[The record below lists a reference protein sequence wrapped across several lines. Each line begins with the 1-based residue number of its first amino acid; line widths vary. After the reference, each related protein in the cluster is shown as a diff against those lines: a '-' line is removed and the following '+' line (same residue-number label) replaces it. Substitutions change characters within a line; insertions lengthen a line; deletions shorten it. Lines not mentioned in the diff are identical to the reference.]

1 MTTED
6 FDALCDAFE
15 SAWQGGKRPD
25 IGDCLTRAAESAR
38 PRLLRELIQ
47 IELWWRRDESPA
59 PEESEYQSR
68 FPDDHTIVSE
78 AFELFGQR
86 SRAAHAR
93 SDTAAL
99 QADDLY
105 ATVTATPGTGP
116 ADQQQPSGERD
127 ESTAAGQRVR
137 YFGEYELLRE
147 IARGGMGVVYRA
159 RQVKLNRIVAL
170 KMILSGQLAGAEE
183 VLRFKTEAEAAAN
196 LDHPGIVPIFEIGEH
211 AGQHFFS
218 MGFVEGRSL
227 DDKIKDGPLP
237 PREAAELTLKAAQA
251 IVYAH
256 RQGVIHRDLKP
267 ANVLL
272 DTDGQPRIT
281 DFGLARRFKED
292 SGLTATGQVLGTPA
306 YMPPEQAGGD
316 TGNIG
321 PAADT
326 YSLGAILYCLLTG
339 RPPFQSSN
347 VVDTLRQVLEQE
359 PVAPTTLVRSTPKDL
374 ETICLRCLQKDPGKR
389 YATSAELVAE
399 LQRYLNGEPILAR
412 PISTSERVWR
422 WCRRKPAL
430 AGLSA
435 VAGLLVLLLGIGGP
449 LVALQQAALR
459 EQAESEREKARRAED
474 RAVKQQGIARANEQE
489 ATKQQ
494 GIAERKTAETE
505 ATFARSNFF
514 LAQAMWDSNRPA
526 SARALLQKVPAQHRN
541 IEWYLSHR
549 EFEGSD
555 VTLYGHTAP
564 VECVSYSPD
573 GTQVASGG
581 YDGTIKLWDTSTGAE
596 VRTLQGHT
604 NAVFDVNFSPD
615 GTRIVSGSWDHTVK
629 IWDAATGE
637 EIRTLTGHRY
647 GVTSVSFSP
656 DGRYI
661 ASGSHP
667 AFSLAEVEPEPG
679 VVKLWDASSGRELKT
694 LNGHSGGVWSVSFSP
709 DGTHLVS
716 GGAATTPYQPGEI
729 KLWNV
734 STGAELKVFKGHT
747 LEVYSVSFSS
757 DGTRLA
763 SGSKD
768 RTVRI
773 WDVSTGE
780 ELSTLRGHT
789 GRVSSVC
796 FSPDGT
802 RITSAGGLIDPQIK
816 LWDALTGEEIETL
829 RGHARNVGGVSFSPD
844 GTRIASA
851 SSDATVRLWNVQ
863 TGAGLRG
870 SGLRSLKG
878 HTHWVSSVSFS
889 PDGTRIASGSDDT
902 TVRLWDTSTG
912 EALNTLKGHTREVTS
927 VCFSPDSTRIVSGSK
942 DGTLKLWNTTT
953 GADPKTFEGHTDA
966 VTSVSFSPDGTRI
979 ASASQDQT
987 IQIRDTSTGDVLNT
1001 LRGHS
1006 DHVTCVSFS
1015 PDGTLIASG
1024 SEDQTIRIWDSST
1037 GEEVKTLT
1045 GQGGAVK
1052 CVSFSPDGRH
1062 IAAGGNAPVKLWNA
1076 STGEEVMVFKNPG
1089 GYVYSVSFSPD
1100 GARIATGTHFAHK
1113 LWDVSTGKELKEF
1126 DQGDQTVFSVSFS
1139 PDGTRMAT
1147 GNRDKSVRLW
1157 DASAVEEFRTFK
1169 GHDSDVTSISIS
1181 PDGTR
1186 VVSGGHDTSV
1196 RVWETSTG
1204 AQLKTLEGHDSAVWG
1219 VVFSPDGKRI
1229 ASGSWDQTIRVW
1241 DSSTGALLHTF
1252 QAQDYDVT
1260 SLGFSTDGARLISR
1274 YAGSKHLIWD
1284 LKTGMLVPAGNAEDF
1299 PRPARSH
1306 KTADDRWLAVP
1317 VGSDVRLV
1325 DLAWQKNPRERQ
1337 RRKLLARP
1345 KPRWHRKQFQVA
1357 RAARR
1362 WYAATFHAAWLLK
1375 FGPSDASRHADL
1387 QEAHRQLLAVHD
1399 GQSPPLPAVVVD
1411 MLKLPRGSE

>member
-1 MTTED
+1 MNTPD
-6 FDALCDAFE
+6 FDARCDEFE
-15 SAWQGGKRPD
+15 SAWQNGQRPD
-25 IGDCLTRAAESAR
+25 IGGFLERVAESER
-38 PRLLRELIQ
+38 SVLLRELIQ
-47 IELWWRRDESPA
+47 IELWWRRDESPTF
-59 PEESEYQSR
+59 EEAEYQSR
-68 FPDDHTIVSE
+68 FPNDQEMVAE
-78 AFELFGQR
+78 AFAVYGQR
-86 SRAAHAR
+86 SLAAAENIER
-93 SDTAAL
+93 TA
-99 QADDLY
+99 
-105 ATVTATPGTGP
+105 ATVTGP
-116 ADQQQPSGERD
+116 AVTVNRNFPNESTDEQTLLSGSLEIPLAGERI
-127 ESTAAGQRVR
+127 R
-137 YFGEYELLRE
+137 YFGEYELLEE

-170 KMILSGQLAGAEE
+170 KMILSGQFAGAEE

-196 LDHPGIVPIFEIGEH
+196 LDHPGIVPIFEIGEY

-256 RQGVIHRDLKP
+256 QQGVIHRDLKP

-281 DFGLARRFKED
+281 DFGLARRVEED

-347 VVDTLRQVLEQE
+347 VVDTVRQVLEQE

-374 ETICLRCLQKDPGKR
+374 ETICLRCLQKDPVKR

-430 AGLSA
+430 AGLVT
-435 VAGLLVLLLGIGGP
+435 VAGVLVLLLGIGGP
-449 LVALQQAALR
+449 LVALQQATLR
-459 EQAESEREKARRAED
+459 EQAESEREKATRA
-474 RAVKQQGIARANEQE
+474 
-489 ATKQQ
+489 Q
-494 GIAERKTAETE
+494 GIAESKTAAAVAAQEETE

-581 YDGTIKLWDTSTGAE
+581 YDGTIKLWDASTGTE

-604 NAVFDVNFSPD
+604 NAVWDLSFSSD

-629 IWDAATGE
+629 IWDANTGE
-637 EIRTLTGHRY
+637 EIRTLTGLRH
-647 GVTSVSFSP
+647 GVRCVSFSP
-656 DGRYI
+656 DGKHI

-667 AFSLAEVEPEPG
+667 AFAVAEVEPEPG
-679 VVKLWDASSGRELKT
+679 VIRLWDASSGRELKT

-729 KLWNV
+729 KLWNL
-734 STGAELKVFKGHT
+734 STGAELKVFKGHWM
-747 LEVYSVSFSS
+747 EVYSVSFSS
-757 DGTRLA
+757 DGTRLV

-829 RGHARNVGGVSFSPD
+829 QGHARNVSGVSFSPD

-851 SSDATVRLWNVQ
+851 SADATVRLWNVQ
-863 TGAGLRG
+863 TGVGLRG

-953 GADPKTFEGHTDA
+953 GADLRTFEEHTDA
-966 VTSVSFSPDGTRI
+966 VTSVSFSPDGTQI

-987 IQIRDTSTGDVLNT
+987 IKIRDTSTGGVLNT

-1045 GQGGAVK
+1045 GQGGAVQ

-1076 STGEEVMVFKNPG
+1076 STGEEVMVFKNPA

-1113 LWDVSTGKELKEF
+1113 LWDVSTGEELKVF

-1139 PDGTRMAT
+1139 PDGTRMAA

-1169 GHDSDVTSISIS
+1169 GHDSDVTSISIT

-1186 VVSGGHDTSV
+1186 VVSGSHDTSV

-1204 AQLKTLEGHDSAVWG
+1204 AQLKKLEGHDSAVWG
-1219 VVFSPDGKRI
+1219 VVFSPDGRRI
-1229 ASGSWDQTIRVW
+1229 ASGSWDNTIRVW
-1241 DSSTGALLHTF
+1241 DSSTGDLLHTF

-1284 LKTGMLVPAGNAEDF
+1284 LKTGMLVPDGNAEDF

-1317 VGSDVRLV
+1317 VGSDVRFV
-1325 DLAWQKNPRERQ
+1325 DLTWQKTPRERQ
-1337 RRKLLARP
+1337 RRELLARP
-1345 KPRWHRKQFQVA
+1345 RPRWHSKQFQIA
-1357 RAARR
+1357 RSAKR
-1362 WYAATFHAAWLLK
+1362 WYAATFHAAWLLRIA
-1375 FGPSDASRHADL
+1375 PSDASRHADL

-1411 MLKLPRGSE
+1411 MLKLPLGSERP